1 MSKSE
6 LIAKAIAQ
14 VNEMAALDD
23 VADASEGVHNASADA
38 LATANVSAANAN
50 AQAEQTLT
58 VDEAAASSAYDAALA
73 TARAKREAVRA
84 GASQAVTDATVDEQT
99 TLAKAQ
105 DDRKKVADKM
115 SEIMVTLQ
123 EAADAV
129 EVPAPPAA
137 APTE

>member
-1 MSKSE
+1 MTKSE
-6 LIAKAIAQ
+6 LIAKAIAE

-23 VADASEGVHNASADA
+23 VADTSEGVHNASADA
-38 LATANVSAANAN
+38 LAAANVSAANAN

-84 GASQAVTDATVDEQT
+84 SAAQAVTDATVDEQT

-105 DDRKKVADKM
+105 DDRQKVADKL

-123 EAADAV
+123 EAANAV
-129 EVPAPPAA
+129 EAPVPPAGAPPG
-137 APTE
+137 